1 LFVKYGFNVVLTL
14 FAGCALSYC
23 LRLQADLV
31 ESFALHAQYPSLTFV
46 CTTGGPGGRGG
57 GGNVGGKSGAVN
69 SAGSSS
75 TLPHPLEQVTKKKR
89 VTEAVSSSQNSK
101 KEEFSSSSS
110 VFQRKIVL
118 IRDPSLFGEVEYGR
132 HNTNSNSKNRES
144 NKEGF
149 GASHPAGL
157 LSFLLTCPHP
167 VIMIVGNVS
176 AREDFQYTVDRSVPL
191 SVRSR

>member
-1 LFVKYGFNVVLTL
+1 
-14 FAGCALSYC
+14 
-23 LRLQADLV
+23 LV
-31 ESFALHAQYPSLTFV
+31 ESFALRAQYPSLTFAA
-46 CTTGGPGGRGG
+46 TTSAPAATSTLSAPPGGPGGRGG

-69 SAGSSS
+69 SAGSLSS
-75 TLPHPLEQVTKKKR
+75 LSHPSQQVTKKKR
-89 VTEAVSSSQNSK
+89 VTEAVSSSQESK
-101 KEEFSSSSS
+101 KEEFSSSSSSSSSS

-118 IRDPSLFGEVEYGR
+118 IRDPSIFGEVEYSR
-132 HNTNSNSKNRES
+132 HNTNSNSNNRDS
-144 NKEGF
+144 SKEGF
-149 GASHPAGL
+149 GASHTAGL